1 MTLTTGERRSLP
13 SAALCASAAGTRD
26 KKTSRRS
33 HGHCDM
39 RHARGPL
46 MMTWGQVAHD
56 IMADLPAEERSEA
69 LVKIIDSMEDK
80 NFDATLLMIE
90 ERRRLRR
97 DNQMLTGCLVIAASL
112 GALGWLLLALKVGA

>member
-1 MTLTTGERRSLP
+1 
-13 SAALCASAAGTRD
+13 
-26 KKTSRRS
+26 
-33 HGHCDM
+33 
-39 RHARGPL
+39 
-46 MMTWGQVAHD
+46 MTWGQVAHD

-80 NFDATLLMIE
+80 NANATLLMIE

-97 DNQMLTGCLVIAASL
+97 DNRMLTGCLVIAASL

>member
-1 MTLTTGERRSLP
+1 
-13 SAALCASAAGTRD
+13 
-26 KKTSRRS
+26 
-33 HGHCDM
+33 
-39 RHARGPL
+39 
-46 MMTWGQVAHD
+46 
-56 IMADLPAEERSEA
+56 MADLPAEERSEA

-112 GALGWLLLALKVGA
+112 GSLGWLLLALKVGA